1 MALFCS
7 LTQSKD
13 PEKWTKKK
21 TRAANGRFTAH
32 RTNLYFTVWWL
43 RWQCFCL
50 FRNSIFISPPKI
62 YDQREKKSVALCL
75 HNVCNSNPWSGHT
88 TQTMN
93 WNAMFHFLYSTPA
106 QCLTAT
112 SIFAEAQMQRF
123 FQICWRKRRVST
135 HKNCRV
141 KNGNNIRFESS
152 HDTDID
158 CNILRMRGILGLFQS
173 LARFELIHLSAV
185 VTKFFAKNGS
195 MRNERVEKMLRAK
208 DGIAYDS
215 NTVPPFFGPI
225 Q

>member
-1 MALFCS
+1 ML
-7 LTQSKD
+7 L
-13 PEKWTKKK
+13 
-21 TRAANGRFTAH
+21 
-32 RTNLYFTVWWL
+32 
-43 RWQCFCL
+43 
-50 FRNSIFISPPKI
+50 FISKFDFHLTTENIRPT
-62 YDQREKKSVALCL
+62 RKKSVALCL

-135 HKNCRV
+135 QKNCRV

-208 DGIAYDS
+208 VGIAYDS
-215 NTVPPFFGPI
+215 NTVPLFRAYSINYKYHQNYCPTNAVNISI
-225 Q
+225 QMPQQ